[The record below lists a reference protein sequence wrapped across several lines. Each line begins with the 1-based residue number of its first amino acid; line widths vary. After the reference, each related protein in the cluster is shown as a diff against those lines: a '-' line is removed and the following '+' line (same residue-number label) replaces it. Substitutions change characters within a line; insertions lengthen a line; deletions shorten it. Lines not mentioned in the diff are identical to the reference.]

1 MIKSNYLTII
11 FYLFIPFCF
20 IDVINGY
27 FAFHGINIPLSQIY
41 KLIIIISLI
50 PLVINNV
57 LLLFI
62 SSALL
67 VGIIYQVAN
76 YTVSFSEDIAVLIR
90 IFIFILAL
98 LAFYNARN
106 LLRPNHLELIN
117 KIYIV
122 NFIFIFLS
130 VLSGLL
136 GFGLTTYGN
145 HLASEIKHLGFK
157 GFFYAGNELGALLIC
172 LLPVVVFSLTKN
184 RYKILTIILFIF
196 ISFLIGTKTA
206 ILAILILSVIII
218 FSYVKTK
225 LIFKV
230 VLLITVMIL
239 IFCIGYYFSDTLE
252 SKFEL
257 LSYYYDSRGLNY
269 LILSGRDVMFL
280 DAVSFVNDQFTL
292 FDYFFGVGSSYA
304 ASQVKSVEIDF
315 ADIMIWNGIFWMFLI
330 YSIFISFS
338 IYVSRLMPKD
348 ERLVIKTMFILILLA
363 SMIAGHVLTSAM
375 LLPII
380 SLMLPYGYLK
390 KQLT

>member
-57 LLLFI
+57 LFLFI

-67 VGIIYQVAN
+67 LSIIYQVVN

-90 IFIFILAL
+90 IFIFILAI

-106 LLRPNHLELIN
+106 LLRSNHLELIN

-145 HLASEIKHLGFK
+145 HLASEIKYLGFK

-184 RYKILTIILFIF
+184 RYKILTIISFIF

-206 ILAILILSVIII
+206 ILAILILSVVMIV
-218 FSYVKTK
+218 SYVKTK

-239 IFCIGYYFSDTLE
+239 FFCIGYYFSDTLE

-257 LSYYYDSRGLNY
+257 LSYYYNSRGLSY

-280 DAVSFVNDQFTL
+280 DAVNFVNDKFTL

-330 YSIFISFS
+330 YSIFILFS

-348 ERLVIKTMFILILLA
+348 ERLVIKTMFVLILLA

-390 KQLT
+390 KQFT